1 MGKSV
6 EREDASDGA
15 NEGELELPDAL
26 QNTLVHLLTDAA
38 ARIEKETARDLDML
52 GLSPR
57 QLRVL
62 VTLVEQGPASQ
73 RPLGDLLGIDRT
85 TMVALIDALEK
96 LDLVERK
103 RDPDD
108 RRAWLVTPTDRGKS
122 TADWAIKMVQ
132 SAEARAL
139 QALTDHQRETLRKLL
154 LKLSQ

>member
-1 MGKSV
+1 MGKD
-6 EREDASDGA
+6 DASDGSA
-15 NEGELELPDAL
+15 VNGLVLPDAL

-62 VTLVEQGPASQ
+62 VTIVKQGPASQ
-73 RPLGDLLGIDRT
+73 RPLGELLGIDRT
-85 TMVALIDALEK
+85 TMVGIIDALEK
-96 LDLVERK
+96 LELVERR

-108 RRAWLVTPTDRGKS
+108 RRAWLVTPTERGES

-139 QALTDHQRETLRKLL
+139 EALTEHQRETLRKLL
-154 LKLSQ
+154 LKLSR